1 MDAIAKFKEAAMALQ
16 QDERYL
22 KLAAARKANDDDETL
37 QNMIG
42 EFNLVRLDLNN
53 EIEKED
59 RDDARVTELNEKINQ
74 LYNGIMNSET
84 MLAYNDGKIGDANAL
99 YKEASGLADRGDLR
113 VLNGLYLTSWQL
125 GQRDA
130 AQDAFGRL
138 VASGLE
144 AR

>member
-84 MLAYNDGKIGDANAL
+84 MLAYNDAKQEMRPLVNHINAIVTAAVDGD
-99 YKEASGLADRGDLR
+99 DPM
-113 VLNGLYLTSWQL
+113 
-125 GQRDA
+125 
-130 AQDAFGRL
+130 L
-138 VASGLE
+138 VAEPVEGCGEDGCASCSGCG
-144 AR
+144 